1 MNLSRYG
8 LRTYHHIVVVVAD
21 IVAGDVDA
29 AADDVVHRVVE
40 DGTLGIRPAETGNG
54 PDPEQLR
61 FRRIR
66 WKSGAGEALKICGEK
81 SRGVNPVNLLFT
93 GGSSP

>member
-1 MNLSRYG
+1 M
-8 LRTYHHIVVVVAD
+8 VVAD
-21 IVAGDVDA
+21 IVVVDGDV
-29 AADDVVHRVVE
+29 AADDVVHRIVE

-66 WKSGAGEALKICGEK
+66 WKSGAGEASKICAEK
-81 SRGVNPVNLLFT
+81 SRGVNPINLL
-93 GGSSP
+93 